1 MPIDLTQYESGL
13 LPPTE
18 GSAVAKLQERLGAL
32 QLAQIVHGRR
42 AIVLF
47 EGWEGSG
54 RRTALRRLAGAWD
67 PCHFATYCGA
77 PGAGDRHWLAPYW
90 QRLPGTGDSSLYCES
105 WYHELVGKRLAG
117 TIADKQWP
125 RRCDEI
131 NEFEAQQ
138 QDHGTLL
145 IKLFFHVTAAV
156 QAERVAALSAD
167 PWLRFV
173 TPHPDA
179 GARASSEAAWTD
191 LLSRTDT
198 RWAPWTVI
206 DANGPSAGL
215 EAALEAITAALAKTV
230 PLDPPA
236 SEAPVRAA
244 SAG

>member
-1 MPIDLTQYESGL
+1 MPIDLTEYESGSTQAAESD
-13 LPPTE
+13 PVP
-18 GSAVAKLQERLGAL
+18 KLQERLGAL

-42 AIVLF
+42 AMILF

-67 PCHFATYCGA
+67 PCHFATFCAA
-77 PGAGDRHWLAPYW
+77 PTVADRHWLAPYW
-90 QRLPGTGDSSLYCES
+90 NRLPAAGDTSLYCES
-105 WYHELVGKRLAG
+105 WYHELVGKQLAG
-117 TIADKQWP
+117 NVSDKQWP

-145 IKLFFHVTAAV
+145 IKLFFHVTAPV

-173 TPHPDA
+173 TPGPSA
-179 GARASSEAAWTD
+179 IPRERSEAAWTD

-198 RWAPWTVI
+198 RWAPWTII

-215 EAALEAITAALAKTV
+215 ESALQVLTTALGKTI

-236 SEAPVRAA
+236 IDPVRVA